1 MFGISRPEENKMA
14 FSDTAQGISAI
25 RMPGAGR
32 DRLAQWMCAAILL
45 SCMLAIIV
53 HVTYI
58 AAAPL
63 DDTNANAQAL
73 LEAADGDDSK
83 KFIYTF
89 FFGSVFLLAG
99 TRRMFD
105 SISWPY
111 RLAIAWCL
119 LSCVWA
125 IDPSVSIRRSMAM
138 VMILVA
144 ISGSIRV
151 LGARRTLKIVYA
163 ALALILLASFVSVV
177 LAYGQVS
184 VFLFAIHPANEADPT
199 LIGAWR
205 GVMMHKNVAGAVMT
219 HASIIFLHFSLN
231 RGRRIDWLLFVGSI
245 IFLIGTKSKTS
256 LALDGVILIIG
267 MLYRLSA
274 LRAGGLKIF
283 SITMLYA
290 LISASIIGWALSDE
304 IGRYFSD
311 PDSVSGRVAI
321 WTSLMT
327 YIRSHPILGSGY
339 GSFWTIGNNSPIYAI
354 ATKPFILGIGHSH
367 SGYFEILVTCGV
379 VGLCLAV
386 FALVIWPLYR
396 FLTVKPTDAKL
407 GALCFSVWLFGVLQN
422 FTESQF
428 FAADKQSW
436 LFVVISIC
444 LIQNIAVDRIRES
457 ARRAAMPRWLTLRV
471 SSTPKPIVTTG
482 SPPGLA
488 R

>member
-1 MFGISRPEENKMA
+1 VQRPFLTRE
-14 FSDTAQGISAI
+14 
-25 RMPGAGR
+25 
-32 DRLAQWMCAAILL
+32 RLELWVCATILL
-45 SCMLAIIV
+45 TCILAIIV
-53 HVTYI
+53 HITYI

-99 TRRMFD
+99 VRRMFD

-125 IDPSVSIRRSMAM
+125 IDPGVSIRRSMAM

-144 ISGSIRV
+144 ISGCIRV
-151 LGARRTLKIVYA
+151 LGAPRTLKVVYM
-163 ALALILLASFVSVV
+163 ALAIIILSSFVSVA
-177 LAYGQVS
+177 LAYAQIAAFS
-184 VFLFAIHPANEADPT
+184 FAIHPANEADPT
-199 LIGAWR
+199 LVGAWR
-205 GVMMHKNVAGAVMT
+205 GVMMHKNVAGAVVT
-219 HASIIFLHFSLN
+219 HASIVFLHFALN
-231 RGRRIDWLLFVGSI
+231 RGRKIDWLLFIGSI

-256 LALDGVILIIG
+256 LALDGVILAIG
-267 MLYRLSA
+267 MLYRISA

-283 SITMLYA
+283 AISMLYM
-290 LISASIIGWALSDE
+290 LISAAIIGWALFDQ
-304 IGRYFSD
+304 IALYFSD

-327 YIRSHPILGSGY
+327 YIQSHPILGSGY
-339 GSFWTIGNNSPIYAI
+339 GSFWTIGYDSPIYGI

-396 FLTVKPTDAKL
+396 FLSVRPADANL

-436 LFVVISIC
+436 LFVVVSIC
-444 LIQNIAVDRIRES
+444 LVQNIAVDRSRAL
-457 ARRAAMPRWLTLRV
+457 ARQAAVPRWLTRSRSGTGGAIL
-471 SSTPKPIVTTG
+471 PIQP
-482 SPPGLA
+482 SA
-488 R
+488 